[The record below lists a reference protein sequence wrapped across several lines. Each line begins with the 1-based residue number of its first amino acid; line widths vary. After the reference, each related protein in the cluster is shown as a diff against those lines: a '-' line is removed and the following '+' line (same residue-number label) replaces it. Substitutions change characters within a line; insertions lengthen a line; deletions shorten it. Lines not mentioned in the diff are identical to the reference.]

1 MLLQTLSKCIYP
13 QVKRGSP
20 LRDLLAN
27 LDGFRI
33 MVESEEQ
40 QLPWPEGWKDRLT
53 AIEKCV
59 ANILVYSCISNMS

>member
-1 MLLQTLSKCIYP
+1 VRP

-59 ANILVYSCISNMS
+59 AYILVY

>member
-1 MLLQTLSKCIYP
+1 MRTCADVLVRP

-27 LDGFRI
+27 LDGFRG
-33 MVESEEQ
+33 MVESGDQE
-40 QLPWPEGWKDRLT
+40 LPWPEDWKDRLT

-59 ANILVYSCISNMS
+59 AYILDY

>member
-1 MLLQTLSKCIYP
+1 MRTYADVLVRP

-59 ANILVYSCISNMS
+59 ANILVY